1 MTIRA
6 KYSLIC
12 KTALFCTALF
22 ALGLQCGMGDA
33 FTFEPMQRFSML
45 YALLTAFYYLFAL
58 IAHSRSGQVAV
69 WFPALKLT
77 VTVSG
82 ILTCAVVVLMLPD
95 PYAGLSRPECIS
107 LQMAHYLLPIGTL
120 LDWLCFDPRGVLR
133 LTDPFLALL
142 PASLYTMLAWY
153 SEYLG
158 YSLSAPYWFLNRTA
172 LGTSTAWSIALGLA
186 GGMLIVG
193 YILYALDWLLDP
205 GPGTKKKS
213 GRKKSK

>member
-22 ALGLQCGMGDA
+22 ALELQCSMGGA
-33 FTFEPMQRFSML
+33 FTFEPLQRFSML

-77 VTVSG
+77 ITLSG
-82 ILTCAVVVLMLPD
+82 VLTCAVVVLMLPD
-95 PYAGLSRPECIS
+95 PYSGLTRPECIS
-107 LQMAHYLLPIGTL
+107 LQLTHYLLPIGTL
-120 LDWLCFDPRGVLR
+120 LDWLLFDPRGVLR

-142 PASLYTMLAWY
+142 PAGLYTMLAWY
-153 SEYLG
+153 GESIGCPLT
-158 YSLSAPYWFLNRTA
+158 APYWFMNRTS
-172 LGTSTAWSIALGLA
+172 LGASTAWSIVLGLA

-205 GPGTKKKS
+205 GPGARKKA